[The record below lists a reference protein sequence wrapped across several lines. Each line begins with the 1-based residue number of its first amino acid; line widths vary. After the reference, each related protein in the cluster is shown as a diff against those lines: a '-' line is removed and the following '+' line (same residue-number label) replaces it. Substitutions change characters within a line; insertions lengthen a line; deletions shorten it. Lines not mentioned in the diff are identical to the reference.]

1 MTSSEPDIALLAEDD
16 APVRN
21 LTARMLSLHGFNVIE
36 AENGQEALI
45 HLSDGIPIALVV
57 TDLMM
62 PVMDGYQLLE
72 TIRRDRPLPAV
83 AITATLALS
92 EAQEKRLGGA
102 PLLYKPFTL
111 ESFLEAIR
119 AARFE
124 RPDFSY
130 QIDGDTGIVSMR
142 TAAAPTVEEK
152 IAIVHRIWADP
163 QYRRGFAII
172 IDRRGFDDVPTIDN
186 LRMFIRY
193 IREHESR
200 LATPSRWAIVA
211 DRPSA
216 WRFYKTIEPHAARAG
231 IQLRAF
237 QDYDIARQWAMH
249 GD

>member
-1 MTSSEPDIALLAEDD
+1 MTSSEPDVALLAEDD
-16 APVRN
+16 EPVRS
-21 LTARMLSLHGFNVIE
+21 LTARMLALHGFNVLQ
-36 AENGQEALI
+36 AENGQEALT

-72 TIRRDRPLPAV
+72 TMRRDRPLPAV

-92 EAQEKRLGGA
+92 EVQEKRLGGA

-130 QIDGDTGIVSMR
+130 QIDGDNGIVSMR
-142 TAAAPTVEEK
+142 TAEAPTVEEK

-172 IDRRGFDDVPTIDN
+172 IDRRGFDDVPTMEN
-186 LRMFIRY
+186 ARMFIRFV
-193 IREHESR
+193 RERESR
-200 LATPSRWAIVA
+200 VTKPSRWAIVA

-216 WRFYKTIEPHAARAG
+216 WHFYQSLEPHAAQGG

-237 QDYDIARQWAMH
+237 QDYDIARQWAIC